1 MNRTKLK
8 TKVYLTL
15 VLGLLFLSIA
25 SVASAW
31 GPRSGVTYRPIS
43 DWVENNPRV
52 IYGFTTSWD
61 LLPEGYILRP
71 EIDDPDQYSG
81 YIKEKVLDDGRAEL
95 TVVVFGKGCPI
106 RLFGLADAFSGIM
119 EDIMVDTSYYCV
131 CIDKFIL
138 PEPGMEI
145 PFFFDILFG
154 GMGEMISSYSIG
166 FGSGIFTD
174 YAETFGFTSGEAG
187 RVFLHMESYIDEE
200 GNEIWPHETIEI
212 YQI

>member
-15 VLGLLFLSIA
+15 VIGLFFLSIA

-31 GPRSGVTYRPIS
+31 GPRSQVNYRPID
-43 DWVENNPRV
+43 DWVLNNPRV
-52 IYGFTTSWD
+52 IYGFTTNWD

-71 EIDDPDQYSG
+71 MIDDPDQYSG

-106 RLFGLADAFSGIM
+106 RLFGLDDAFNGII
-119 EDIMVDTSYYCV
+119 EDIMVDTSYYC
-131 CIDKFIL
+131 IYMEKFIL

-145 PFFFDILFG
+145 PFYFDIYFG
-154 GMGEMISSYSIG
+154 VVGEIVSGYSIG
-166 FGSGIFTD
+166 FGSGTFTD
-174 YAETFGFTSGEAG
+174 YAENFGFTSGETG
-187 RVFLHMESYIDEE
+187 NVFLHMEFYLDDE
-200 GNEIWPHETIEI
+200 GNEIWPHETIDI
-212 YQI
+212 F